1 MAAPVEHVESIKSRI
16 EAPDY
21 FERHLARLL
30 VVLYYCGKPVS
41 SLLDGETR
49 EVLSIWQLQRFDF
62 WVREPGHLAL
72 ALMHAY
78 TVGPDRLEKDVLHT
92 GLQRL
97 MADDQV
103 DVRRVLLPGGPYNIF
118 EDFDSR
124 LSLLTSRA

>member
-1 MAAPVEHVESIKSRI
+1 MVAPI
-16 EAPDY
+16 ENTVSLKANDY
-21 FERHLARLL
+21 FERHLARLI

-78 TVGPDRLEKDVLHT
+78 TVGPDRLEKDVLHA

-97 MADDQV
+97 MGDDEV
-103 DVRRVLLPGGPYNIF
+103 DVRRVLLPGGP
-118 EDFDSR
+118 
-124 LSLLTSRA
+124 